1 MDLREMPI
9 TIVGAGAIG
18 GTVGAFLTKAGYD
31 VTLVDVVPEHV
42 QAMNERGLRI
52 TGIRGDRLYPVK
64 AVLADDLRGPLGP
77 TILCVKGHFTASAI
91 EQIAPLLA
99 PDGFVLSL
107 QNGLNEEIIAAAV
120 GAERTVGAFVHFGAD
135 YIEPGL
141 IQLGNEQT
149 IFIGELDGAVT
160 PRAEALRDALS
171 NVMPAEV
178 TTNLWG
184 FLWGKLVYGAMAF
197 LLSTVDAPVPE
208 IIDNPLGMRLA
219 QAASAEA
226 YLVAKT
232 QADKLENIGEFN
244 PNAFAPGPDFDATSR
259 AALQEMADA
268 MRASI
273 KQHMGI
279 WRDLAVKKRKTEV
292 DMQSAV
298 IVAKGL
304 ENDIATPVN
313 AAVLQVIHAIEAGER
328 GMDWS
333 NLDDIARLAGIEQPV

>member
-1 MDLREMPI
+1 MDLRERPI

-18 GTVGAFLTKAGYD
+18 GTVGAFLTQAGYD
-31 VTLVDVVPEHV
+31 VLLVDIVPEHV
-42 QAMNERGLRI
+42 RIMNEQGLRI
-52 TGIRGDRLYPVK
+52 TGLRGDHIYPVR
-64 AVLADDLRGPLGP
+64 ATLTDDLRGPLGP

-91 EQIAPLLA
+91 QQIAPLLA

-120 GAERTVGAFVHFGAD
+120 GPERTVGAFVHFGAD

-141 IQLGNEQT
+141 VQLGDAQT

-197 LLSTVDAPVPE
+197 LVSTIDAPVPE
-208 IIDNPLGMRLA
+208 VLDSPLGMRLA
-219 QAASAEA
+219 QTASAEA

-232 QADKLENIGEFN
+232 QADQLENIGSFN

-259 AALQEMADA
+259 AALQSMADA
-268 MRASI
+268 MRATI

-298 IVAKGL
+298 IAAKGR
-304 ENDIATPVN
+304 ENGVPTPVN
-313 AAVLQVIHAIEAGER
+313 AAVLQVIHEIEAGER

-333 NLDDIARLAGIEQPV
+333 NLDDIARLAGVK